1 MAVLVGM
8 ISGLVLYSTCTLL
21 VDYIPAFL
29 LGSRTPPSSPKGQQ
43 GEPNHSSGEDKRER
57 QQFLNTE
64 DYHKLTLRASDFNS
78 AWDDRKEYRPSPS
91 TILEEDEF
99 SQGPDDDSTIYSL

>member
-1 MAVLVGM
+1 M

-29 LGSRTPPSSPKGQQ
+29 LGSRTPPSSPKGQR

-64 DYHKLTLRASDFNS
+64 DYHKPTLRVSDFNS